1 MNTRWQPFILGISG
15 ASGVILGIRMLEE
28 LRKLQIET
36 HLVLTKAAEQTI
48 LFETNYQVND
58 VQALAYRNYP
68 IDDIGAVIASGSQP
82 VMGMAVVPCSIKSLS
97 AIANAY
103 SADLLT
109 RAADVTLK
117 EGRPLLLAVRETP
130 LHAGHIRLLQL
141 AANAGA
147 ILFPPVPAFYTNP
160 QTVDEIISN
169 IVGRILMRMGI
180 TNNLYQPWKP
190 DLPHQEI
197 HG

>member
-1 MNTRWQPFILGISG
+1 MNTSSQPFILGISG

-48 LFETNYQVND
+48 LYETNYQVSD
-58 VQALAYRNYP
+58 VLALAYRNYP
-68 IDDIGAVIASGSQP
+68 IDDIGAAIASGSQP
-82 VMGMAVVPCSIKSLS
+82 AMGMAVVPCSIKSLS

-130 LHAGHIRLLQL
+130 LHAGHIHLLQL
-141 AANAGA
+141 AASAGA

-160 QTVDEIISN
+160 QTVDEIIFN

-190 DLPHQEI
+190 DLPYQEM